1 MSLIKSHR
9 EQVQLSA
16 DILSLL
22 KSDDYKA
29 RYQLVE
35 VAIDLLDFHIWSWT
49 D

>member
-1 MSLIKSHR
+1 MSMIRSHH

-16 DILSLL
+16 NILSPL

-35 VAIDLLDFHIWSWT
+35 VAIDLLDFHIWN
-49 D
+49 